1 MHSTFAHISHLP
13 EIMAVTDTTWD
24 RSQFFLSQ
32 NYCQHT
38 PSTLYGFT
46 SCTLTRLLSSQTLQN
61 AVYCS
66 LQVLK
71 NRHIHWPLKVRKPI
85 SSYIAHGEISW
96 AVLVCWKNNFN
107 HIALR
112 SWQLALLLQIEGS
125 KHTKTKLT
133 NDYENQ
139 NPNFLSSNKPQQPKY
154 RSQAPACTLAEDNQ
168 DSSEFYCTK
177 YNQRRS
183 SLRPASK
190 GTWWCDN
197 LLESTIMH

>member
-1 MHSTFAHISHLP
+1 MLH
-13 EIMAVTDTTWD
+13 TDKATK
-24 RSQFFLSQ
+24 
-32 NYCQHT
+32 
-38 PSTLYGFT
+38 FT
-46 SCTLTRLLSSQTLQN
+46 STSKCCVLLSSSAQE
-61 AVYCS
+61 
-66 LQVLK
+66 
-71 NRHIHWPLKVRKPI
+71 W
-85 SSYIAHGEISW
+85 AHLLATQSEKAHLFLHCPGRNLMRS
-96 AVLVCWKNNFN
+96 VGLLWKNNFN
-107 HIALR
+107 PLR

-133 NDYENQ
+133 NDYK
-139 NPNFLSSNKPQQPKY
+139 NPDFLSSNKPQQPKY

-168 DSSEFYCTK
+168 ECSEFYCTK